1 MVALFAEAFWP
12 SQILYGTIL
21 ASEPVFTCM
30 TLLCI
35 ALFIYLYRYPV
46 KLGNREGSMFL
57 CFTLGVSLAL
67 ANVVRPLSTIL
78 LIAALLCLIPFVIR
92 FDRNDRMLNGRLARA
107 SCQGWFLALVVC
119 FSFLLCGRLV
129 DASIS
134 NTIDY
139 KLPGSAVS
147 YGYNLMVGVNIDA
160 KGAWNQQDA
169 DFFANAFASANSAQA
184 AQQAS
189 VGVALRRISADPVGV
204 LNLAMQK
211 FTFLWENDDYAKT
224 WTTLF
229 LGQQGALTPERQN
242 IILQFSRWNNDLYL
256 ISILFSAIAGF
267 HLLKRKET
275 VPAQAL
281 VLFFIGTAL
290 LHMVLECQNRY
301 HYFILPVFA
310 ILASICIA
318 EIYRGYAR
326 NQSQA
331 PNHPGQDAY

>member
-1 MVALFAEAFWP
+1 
-12 SQILYGTIL
+12 
-21 ASEPVFTCM
+21 
-30 TLLCI
+30 
-35 ALFIYLYRYPV
+35 
-46 KLGNREGSMFL
+46 
-57 CFTLGVSLAL
+57 
-67 ANVVRPLSTIL
+67 
-78 LIAALLCLIPFVIR
+78 
-92 FDRNDRMLNGRLARA
+92 
-107 SCQGWFLALVVC
+107 
-119 FSFLLCGRLV
+119 
-129 DASIS
+129 
-134 NTIDY
+134 
-139 KLPGSAVS
+139 
-147 YGYNLMVGVNIDA
+147 
-160 KGAWNQQDA
+160 
-169 DFFANAFASANSAQA
+169 
-184 AQQAS
+184 
-189 VGVALRRISADPVGV
+189 
-204 LNLAMQK
+204 
-211 FTFLWENDDYAKT
+211 
-224 WTTLF
+224 